1 MQKTVLQIPMNTQ
14 LKRDAENVAFAQG
27 FSSLQEAVRLF
38 LAKLSEKKIELTFQ
52 EVVMLSPKAEKRY
65 LEMTEDFEKGKNVYT
80 AKNVKDLMR
89 QLNADSSPSKVR

>member
-38 LAKLSEKKIELTFQ
+38 LAKLAEKRIELTFQ
-52 EVVMLSPKAEKRY
+52 ETVRLSPKAIKRY
-65 LEMTEDFEKGKNVYT
+65 NKITRDIEAGRNVFI
-80 AKNVKDLMR
+80 AKDVDDLMK
-89 QLNADSSPSKVR
+89 QLNAR